1 MPGPG
6 GGGGGGRSG
15 GGFGGGFSG
24 GGGRGGFG
32 GGRPGGGFGGGP
44 HRPPYHHHHHYG
56 FFWGPRW
63 YRPYGYYGGGCLGG
77 IVGLIIL
84 PVVLVIIAA
93 ALIFGSL
100 TGAFLEVSQGGTI
113 KYDENAFQDYAN
125 SQYAQIYGDFDAYE
139 DNILI
144 VVATE
149 SEEYWDYVY
158 IAWMGDHLNDEV
170 YQKFDTRSTLGNSMG
185 RRINSSSYK
194 YSLDSDL
201 AKVVDDM
208 RAALATVPD
217 SYTCN
222 EKHDADVPSRF
233 INKTDMDLTAATVE
247 KSLKAFT
254 AETDIPI
261 SIVVEDAEEI
271 LGRKISSSTII
282 TIVFALILLAVAVIM
297 VVKSVKQSKEAK
309 NGDWY
314 DNATGKNNGNDNY
327 RSNGW

>member
-6 GGGGGGRSG
+6 GGGGGGRGG
-15 GGFGGGFSG
+15 GGFG
-24 GGGRGGFG
+24 GGFG

-44 HRPPYHHHHHYG
+44 HRPPHHHHHHYG

-77 IVGLIIL
+77 LAGLVIL
-84 PVVLVIIAA
+84 PVIM
-93 ALIFGSL
+93 LILAVSLIVGSL
-100 TGAFLEVSQGGTI
+100 SGAFLEVSKGGTI
-113 KYDENAFQDYAN
+113 RYDENEFQDYADA
-125 SQYAQIYGDFDAYE
+125 QYAEIYGDYEAYD

-149 SEEYWDYVY
+149 SEEYWDYAYMVW
-158 IAWMGDHLNDEV
+158 IGDHLNTTV
-170 YQKFDTRSTLGNSMG
+170 YEKFDTRSTLGNSMD

-208 RAALATVPD
+208 KVSLTSVSNP
-217 SYTCN
+217 YTCH
-222 EKHDADVPSRF
+222 ETRDADVPSKF
-233 INKTDMDLTAATVE
+233 VNKTDMNLTAKTVE
-247 KSLKAFT
+247 DSLNAFT
-254 AETDIPI
+254 DETDIPI

-271 LGRKISSSTII
+271 FGKKISKGTII
-282 TIVFALILLAVAVIM
+282 TLVFAAILITIAVVM
-297 VVKSVKQSKEAK
+297 VVKSVKRAKEAK

-314 DNATGKNNGNDNY
+314 DNATGNNNNNN
-327 RSNGW
+327 RSNDGYDSRW